1 MQVLQYQ
8 TVEQETSCEYIEK
21 KSRFIAYVKPVSTE
35 EEATSFI
42 SSIKSKHWDARHNV
56 YAYCVGL
63 GAEQTQRFS
72 DDGEPQ
78 GTAGMPVLDVL
89 RKQQLSNVVV
99 VVTRYFGGVLLGAS
113 GLVRAYSK
121 SAAMGV
127 EASGVLHLQL
137 CQVVKVTVDYGT
149 LGRMQR
155 ELPARGYV
163 IRNIEFDQNVS
174 LFVQVPKEKTGSA
187 SADDPAITQFTALVT
202 ELTNGTGVT
211 EPMETLYCK

>member
-35 EEATSFI
+35 EEALAFI
-42 SSIKSKHWDARHNV
+42 SGIKSKHWDARHNV

-89 RKQQLSNVVV
+89 RKQQLSNVAV

-121 SAAMGV
+121 SASMGV
-127 EASGVLHLQL
+127 EASGILQLQL

-155 ELPARGYV
+155 ELPARGFV

-174 LFVQVPKEKTGSA
+174 LYVLVPKEKTGSA
-187 SADDPAITQFTALVT
+187 SADDPAITRFAALVT
-202 ELTNGTGVT
+202 ELTNGTGST
-211 EPMETLYCK
+211 EPLEVLYCK

>member
-1 MQVLQYQ
+1 MSVLQYQ
-8 TVEQETSCEYIEK
+8 TVEQEISCEYIEK

-35 EEATSFI
+35 EEATAFI
-42 SSIKSKHWDARHNV
+42 SAIKSKHWDARHNV

-63 GAEQTQRFS
+63 GAECIQRFS

-78 GTAGMPVLDVL
+78 GTAGMPVLDVI
-89 RKQQLSNVVV
+89 RKQQLTNVVV

-121 SAAMGV
+121 SASMGIE
-127 EASGVLHLQL
+127 EAGILKLQL
-137 CQVVKVTVDYGT
+137 CQVVKVTVDYSS

-155 ELPARGYV
+155 ELPARGFV

-174 LFVQVPKEKTGSA
+174 LFVLVAKEKTEPGAPDSA
-187 SADDPAITQFTALVT
+187 LAKFEALIT
-202 ELTNGTGVT
+202 ELTNGTGET
-211 EPMETLYCK
+211 EPGEVLYCK

>member
-1 MQVLQYQ
+1 MKVLQYQ

-35 EEATSFI
+35 EEATAFI
-42 SSIKSKHWDARHNV
+42 SNIKSKHWDARHNV

-127 EASGVLHLQL
+127 EAAGVLRLQL

-155 ELPARGYV
+155 ELPARGYA

-174 LFVQVPKEKTGSA
+174 LFVLVPKQKTGFV
-187 SADDPAITQFTALVT
+187 SADDPALQQFEALVT
-202 ELTNGTGVT
+202 ELTNGTGMA
-211 EPMETLYCK
+211 EPLEVVYCK